1 MTLMN
6 PQFFLRR
13 DFLLGTLLALVLAVV
28 SVSLATNDWLAQ
40 NGISA
45 LTLAIVIGMVIG
57 NTVFPSI
64 AGHCGAGVDFAR
76 TRLLRLG
83 IILFGFRITF
93 QDIALVGW
101 SGVVIGAL
109 IVGLTFILAV
119 QVGTRLLRMDSQTS
133 MLIGAG
139 AAICGAAAVIA
150 VEPIVRAKAEKV
162 TVAVATVV
170 VFGTIAMFLYPF
182 LFPLASMSEH
192 EFGIYIGSTVHEV
205 AQVVVAGSAVSDTAA
220 APAVIEKMIRVMML
234 APFLLILSAF
244 VARKEAGTGKSGILI
259 PWFAVL
265 FIVAAGINSTN
276 WLPAGLVKFIV
287 ELDVILLAMAMSAL
301 GLRTRFSAMRAAGVQ
316 PILLASI
323 LFIFLIFGGYLI
335 NKTVIGIL
343 G

>member
-1 MTLMN
+1 MT

-13 DFLLGTLLALVLAVV
+13 DFLLGTLLALALAII
-28 SVSLATNDWLAQ
+28 SASLATNDWLAQ

-45 LTLAIVIGMVIG
+45 LTLAIVIGMFIG

-101 SGVVIGAL
+101 TGVIIGAL

-119 QVGTRLLRMDSQTS
+119 QIGTRLLRMDSQTS
-133 MLIGAG
+133 MLIGSG

-182 LFPLASMSEH
+182 LFPLAGMSEH
-192 EFGIYIGSTVHEV
+192 EFGIYIGATVHEV
-205 AQVVVAGSAVSDTAA
+205 AQVVVAGSAVSETAA

-234 APFLLILSAF
+234 APFLLILSA
-244 VARKEAGTGKSGILI
+244 VLARRASDTGKAGIVI

-265 FIVAAGINSTN
+265 FIVAAGINSTSL
-276 WLPAGLVKFIV
+276 LPGGLVKFIV
-287 ELDVILLAMAMSAL
+287 ELDVI
-301 GLRTRFSAMRAAGVQ
+301 
-316 PILLASI
+316 
-323 LFIFLIFGGYLI
+323 
-335 NKTVIGIL
+335 
-343 G
+343 

>member
-1 MTLMN
+1 MI
-6 PQFFLRR
+6 PQFLLRR
-13 DFLLGTLLALVLAVV
+13 DFLLGTLLALALAII
-28 SVSLATNDWLAQ
+28 SASLATNDWLAQ

-45 LTLAIVIGMVIG
+45 LTLAIVIGMFIG

-101 SGVVIGAL
+101 TGVIIGAL

-119 QVGTRLLRMDSQTS
+119 QIGTRLLRMDSQTS
-133 MLIGAG
+133 MLIGSG

-162 TVAVATVV
+162 TVAWATVV

-182 LFPLASMSEH
+182 LFPLAGMSEH

-205 AQVVVAGSAVSDTAA
+205 AQVVVAGSAVSETAA

-234 APFLLILSAF
+234 APFLLILSA
-244 VARKEAGTGKSGILI
+244 VLARRASDTGKAGIVI

-265 FIVAAGINSTN
+265 FIVAAGINSTSL
-276 WLPAGLVKFIV
+276 LPGGLVKFIV

-301 GLRTRFSAMRAAGVQ
+301 GLRTRFSALREAGVK

-323 LFIFLIFGGYLI
+323 LFVFLVFGGYLI
-335 NKTVIGIL
+335 NKTVISL
-343 G
+343 LA